1 MREIRLTGREMTILR
16 ALGFSEPV
24 SGAEIQEFTRMEAED
39 VTDALNALISAGFAE
54 SIPYR
59 ESIDL
64 AEMAATS
71 FEVNPA
77 YAHELK
83 AVLLRR

>member
-1 MREIRLTGREMTILR
+1 MTILR

-24 SGAEIQEFTRMEAED
+24 LGAEIQEFTRMEAED
-39 VTDALNALISAGFAE
+39 VTDTLNALMSAGFAE

-59 ESIDL
+59 ESVEI
-64 AEMAATS
+64 AEMPATS

-77 YAHELK
+77 YAHDLK
-83 AVLLRR
+83 AALQRR